1 MLSFWIHL
9 VAFYEVVVLNCI
21 QPVNW
26 KYCYRVDE
34 WLVPELVQG
43 YKIWS
48 GQEHPYRNEKHYLNE
63 LRETTGTLEGR
74 LPD

>member
-1 MLSFWIHL
+1 MLTFWIHL

-26 KYCYRVDE
+26 KYCLPVHE

-43 YKIWS
+43 YKIWQ
-48 GQEHPYRNEKHYLNE
+48 GQEHIYQNEKDYLNE
-63 LRETTGTLEGR
+63 LR
-74 LPD
+74 